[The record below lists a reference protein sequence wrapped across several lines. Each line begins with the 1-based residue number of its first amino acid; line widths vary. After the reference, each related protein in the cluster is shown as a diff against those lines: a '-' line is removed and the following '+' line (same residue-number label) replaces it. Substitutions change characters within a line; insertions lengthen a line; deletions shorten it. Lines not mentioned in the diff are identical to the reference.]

1 MVMHVLRVSENNLMK
16 RKRRTMKAFAYILL
30 TILLVGFC
38 VVGCSKDSGKS
49 ADELNAE
56 AMKLLQSGQHDQA
69 LENAM
74 AALEKS
80 EKENGADNPEM
91 ATSLEI
97 LGLVYQAKGDAVK
110 AESEFLRAL
119 SIVKTSYGPN
129 SGQAAKIMNNLAGLY
144 YAQDQYILAASF
156 FKQSLAIL
164 EKMLP
169 ADDSRLATLQKNID
183 VCESM
188 QRGEK
193 SGQSADQ
200 TDSAGSV
207 ERAAFQPEASEQPS
221 SVENLQ
227 DLVPQ
232 QVKESMTS
240 QLAKQ
245 NIFIS
250 DLAPLPP
257 VLIENRGMVFPYNA
271 LKKGKDNDSAQKIVI
286 LFAAIKNPENP
297 NAMIFQQCR
306 LISQT
311 SYLAALE
318 KGGAVQL
325 KQELQEVFPG
335 LYL

>member
-1 MVMHVLRVSENNLMK
+1 
-16 RKRRTMKAFAYILL
+16 MKAFAYISL
-30 TILLVGFC
+30 TILLAGFC
-38 VVGCSKDSGKS
+38 IVGCSKDSGKTV
-49 ADELNAE
+49 AELNAE
-56 AMKLLQSGQHDQA
+56 ATKLLQSGQHDRA
-69 LENAM
+69 LESAM

-80 EKENGADNPEM
+80 EKENGADNP
-91 ATSLEI
+91 ATVTSLEI
-97 LGLVYQAKGDAVK
+97 LGLVYQAKGDSAN

-119 SIVKTSYGPN
+119 TIVKKSAGPN
-129 SGQAAKIMNNLAGLY
+129 SGEAAKIMSNLAGLY
-144 YAQDQYILAASF
+144 YAQNQYILAASF
-156 FKQSLAIL
+156 FKQSLAIA
-164 EKMLP
+164 EKQFP
-169 ADDSRLATLQKNID
+169 AGDPRLATLQKNID

-193 SGQSADQ
+193 PDQSADQ
-200 TDSAGSV
+200 NDSAGGG
-207 ERAAFQPEASEQPS
+207 ELAAFQPEASEKPS
-221 SVENLQ
+221 SVETVQ

-257 VLIENRGMVFPYNA
+257 VLIDNKGMVFPYNA
-271 LKKGKDNDSAQKIVI
+271 LKKGKDNDSAQKIVV

-318 KGGAVQL
+318 KGGVVQL
-325 KQELQEVFPG
+325 KKELQDVFPG
-335 LYL
+335 IYL

>member
-1 MVMHVLRVSENNLMK
+1 MK
-16 RKRRTMKAFAYILL
+16 TFAYISL
-30 TILLVGFC
+30 TILLTGFC
-38 VVGCSKDSGKS
+38 IVGCSQDSGKS
-49 ADELNAE
+49 IGELNAE
-56 AMKLLQSGQHDQA
+56 ATNFLQSGQYDQA
-69 LENAM
+69 LEKAM

-80 EKENGADNPEM
+80 EKENGAENPAM

-97 LGLVYQAKGDAVK
+97 MGLVYQAKGDGVK

-119 SIVKTSYGPN
+119 SIVKKFYGPN
-129 SGQAAKIMNNLAGLY
+129 SGQSAKIMNNLAGLY
-144 YAQDQYILAASF
+144 YAQNQYILAASF

-169 ADDSRLATLQKNID
+169 VEDPRLVTLQKNID

-188 QRGEK
+188 QRGEGAAVQ
-193 SGQSADQ
+193 SSVQADSAD
-200 TDSAGSV
+200 GG
-207 ERAAFQPEASEQPS
+207 ELAAIQPEASEKPS
-221 SVENLQ
+221 SVEKVQ

-232 QVKESMTS
+232 KVKESMIS

-257 VLIENRGMVFPYNA
+257 VLIENKGMVFPYNA

-286 LFAAIKNPENP
+286 LFAAIKNPDNP

-306 LISQT
+306 LISHT
-311 SYLAALE
+311 SYLSAMQ
-318 KGGAVQL
+318 KGGVAQL
-325 KQELQEVFPG
+325 KQELQDVFPG

>member
-1 MVMHVLRVSENNLMK
+1 MK
-16 RKRRTMKAFAYILL
+16 TFAYISL
-30 TILLVGFC
+30 TILLIGFC
-38 VVGCSKDSGKS
+38 IVGCSQDSGKS
-49 ADELNAE
+49 VDELNAE
-56 AMKLLQSGQHDQA
+56 ATRLLQSGQHDQA
-69 LENAM
+69 IEKAK

-80 EKENGADNPEM
+80 EKENGADNPAM
-91 ATSLEI
+91 AMSLEI
-97 LGLVYQAKGDAVK
+97 LGLAYQATGDAVK

-119 SIVKTSYGPN
+119 SIVKKSAGPN
-129 SGQAAKIMNNLAGLY
+129 SAEAAKIMNNLAGLY
-144 YAQDQYILAASF
+144 YAQNQYILAASF

-169 ADDSRLATLQKNID
+169 AGDPRLATLQKNID

-188 QRGEK
+188 QRGEEP
-193 SGQSADQ
+193 GQSADQ
-200 TDSAGSV
+200 TDSEGGG
-207 ERAAFQPEASEQPS
+207 ELAAFQPEASEKPS
-221 SVENLQ
+221 SAEKVQ

-250 DLAPLPP
+250 DLEPLPP
-257 VLIENRGMVFPYNA
+257 VLIENKGAVFPYNA
-271 LKKGKDNDSAQKIVI
+271 LKKGKDKDLAQKIVV

-318 KGGAVQL
+318 KGGVPQL
-325 KQELQEVFPG
+325 KKELQEVFPG

>member
-1 MVMHVLRVSENNLMK
+1 
-16 RKRRTMKAFAYILL
+16 MKAFAYISLTVLL
-30 TILLVGFC
+30 AGFFI
-38 VVGCSKDSGKS
+38 VGCSQDSGKS
-49 ADELNAE
+49 VNELNAE
-56 AMKLLQSGQHDQA
+56 ATKLLQSGQHAQA
-69 LENAM
+69 LEKAT

-80 EKENGADNPEM
+80 EKENGADNPAM

-97 LGLVYQAKGDAVK
+97 MGLAYQAKGDGVK

-164 EKMLP
+164 QKMLP
-169 ADDSRLATLQKNID
+169 ADDPRLATLQKNID

-193 SGQSADQ
+193 PGQSADQ
-200 TDSAGSV
+200 TTDSAGGG
-207 ERAAFQPEASEQPS
+207 ELAAFQPESSEEPS
-221 SVENLQ
+221 SVELVQ

-257 VLIENRGMVFPYNA
+257 VTIENKGMVFPYNA

-286 LFAAIKNPENP
+286 LFAAIKNPDNP

>member
-1 MVMHVLRVSENNLMK
+1 MKFFIRIMLFGVMM
-16 RKRRTMKAFAYILL
+16 
-30 TILLVGFC
+30 GFC
-38 VVGCSKDSGKS
+38 LLGCSG
-49 ADELNAE
+49 ENEQTVEMLNNE
-56 AMKLLQSGQHDQA
+56 ALNLAKAGLYDQA
-69 LENAM
+69 LEKAM

-80 EKENGADNPEM
+80 EKKNGANNP
-91 ATSLEI
+91 ATAASLEI
-97 LGLVYQAKGDAVK
+97 LGLVYQAKGDEEK

-119 SIVKTSYGPN
+119 SVVKKSYGPN
-129 SGQAAKIMNNLAGLY
+129 SGQSAKIMNNLAGLY

-169 ADDSRLATLQKNID
+169 ADDPRLATLQKNID

-188 QRGEK
+188 QSGGGAAEQSAEEGK
-193 SGQSADQ
+193 SGPANIDLANASQ
-200 TDSAGSV
+200 TDSPV
-207 ERAAFQPEASEQPS
+207 KTPP
-221 SVENLQ
+221 VNLTQ

-232 QVKESMTS
+232 QVKESMTA

-250 DLAPLPP
+250 DLEPLPP
-257 VLIENRGMVFPYNA
+257 VLIESKGMVFPYNA
-271 LKKGKDNDSAQKIVI
+271 LKKEKDQGAAQKIVV
-286 LFAAIKNPENP
+286 LFAAIKNPQNP

-318 KGGAVQL
+318 KGGMPQL

>member
-1 MVMHVLRVSENNLMK
+1 
-16 RKRRTMKAFAYILL
+16 MKAFAYISL
-30 TILLVGFC
+30 TILLAGFC
-38 VVGCSKDSGKS
+38 IVGCSQDSGKS
-49 ADELNAE
+49 VNELNAE
-56 AMKLLQSGQHDQA
+56 ATKLLQSGQHAQA
-69 LENAM
+69 LEKAT

-80 EKENGADNPEM
+80 EKENGADNPAM
-91 ATSLEI
+91 AMSLEI
-97 LGLVYQAKGDAVK
+97 LGLAYQATGDAGK

-169 ADDSRLATLQKNID
+169 ADDPRLATLQKNID

-193 SGQSADQ
+193 PGQSADQ
-200 TDSAGSV
+200 TTDSAGGS
-207 ERAAFQPEASEQPS
+207 ELAAFQPESSEEPS
-221 SVENLQ
+221 SVELVQ

-257 VLIENRGMVFPYNA
+257 VTIENKGMVFPYNA

>member
-1 MVMHVLRVSENNLMK
+1 
-16 RKRRTMKAFAYILL
+16 MKAFACISL
-30 TILLVGFC
+30 TILLIGFC
-38 VVGCSKDSGKS
+38 IVGCSQDSGKS
-49 ADELNAE
+49 VNELNAE
-56 AMKLLQSGQHDQA
+56 ATKLLQSGQFYQA
-69 LENAM
+69 LEKAK

-80 EKENGADNPEM
+80 EKENGSDNPAM

-97 LGLVYQAKGDAVK
+97 SGLAYQATGDAGK

-119 SIVKTSYGPN
+119 SLVKTSYGPN

-144 YAQDQYILAASF
+144 YAQNQYILAASF

-164 EKMLP
+164 EKLLP
-169 ADDSRLATLQKNID
+169 EGDPRLATLQKNID

-193 SGQSADQ
+193 PGQSADQ
-200 TDSAGSV
+200 TESTGGG
-207 ERAAFQPEASEQPS
+207 ELAAFQPEASEKS
-221 SVENLQ
+221 SPVEPVEEVK

-232 QVKESMTS
+232 KVKESMIS

-257 VLIENRGMVFPYNA
+257 VLIENKGMVFPYNA
-271 LKKGKDNDSAQKIVI
+271 LRKGKDNDSAQKIVI
-286 LFAAIKNPENP
+286 LFAAIKNPDNP

-325 KQELQEVFPG
+325 KQELKEVFPG

>member
-1 MVMHVLRVSENNLMK
+1 MT
-16 RKRRTMKAFAYILL
+16 RRWK
-30 TILLVGFC
+30 
-38 VVGCSKDSGKS
+38 K
-49 ADELNAE
+49 
-56 AMKLLQSGQHDQA
+56 
-69 LENAM
+69 AM

-80 EKENGADNPEM
+80 EKENGADNPAM

-97 LGLVYQAKGDAVK
+97 LGLVYQAKGDAGK

-119 SIVKTSYGPN
+119 SIVKQYYGPN
-129 SGQAAKIMNNLAGLY
+129 SGQSAKIMNNLAGLY
-144 YAQDQYILAASF
+144 YAQNQYILASSF

-169 ADDSRLATLQKNID
+169 ADDPRLATLQKNID

-188 QRGEK
+188 QSEGGE
-193 SGQSADQ
+193 GEQPADQPDSAD
-200 TDSAGSV
+200 SV
-207 ERAAFQPEASEQPS
+207 KLAALQSETSEKPS
-221 SVENLQ
+221 SAEKVQ

-257 VLIENRGMVFPYNA
+257 VMIENKGMVFPYNA
-271 LKKGKDNDSAQKIVI
+271 LRKGKDQGTAQKIVV
-286 LFAAIKNPENP
+286 LFAAIKNPESP
-297 NAMIFQQCR
+297 NAMVFQQCR

-325 KQELQEVFPG
+325 KKELQEVFPG